1 MEVWTM
7 FAVSRPAAMAAL
19 VALLAS
25 ALPLWAQ
32 DPPAAA
38 TPDGDPAAA
47 GDLFEMV
54 PATGRHLKIDRR
66 TGRVSLCEETDGR
79 WACRLVADDRL
90 AYEEEIARLE
100 SENGRLRER
109 IAELEGAGGGADSPA
124 PWISPEDERRLDE
137 FLTFS
142 DKAMRRLFGMVQDF
156 KRDLESPPDAPDTPE
171 TP

>member
-1 MEVWTM
+1 
-7 FAVSRPAAMAAL
+7 
-19 VALLAS
+19 
-25 ALPLWAQ
+25 
-32 DPPAAA
+32 
-38 TPDGDPAAA
+38 
-47 GDLFEMV
+47 MV

-109 IAELEGAGGGADSPA
+109 IAQLEGAGGGADSPD

-142 DKAMRRLFGMVQDF
+142 DKAMRRLFGMVQDL
-156 KRDLESPPDAPDTPE
+156 KRDLDSPPDAPDTPE